1 MLRLGP
7 FPARDLRLKSWPS
20 PYQDALL
27 SLKFSLRPIPY
38 PDPSSIP
45 AHNLCPDTWLMPRP
59 SHFPTPRLRPRS
71 RPCPEYWLKPVP
83 TRVVKMSLKS
93 GPGTEP
99 APHQVELG
107 PASSPAFILESD
119 TKPGSNILLALGC
132 SFLALHEPSCSLSG
146 HAKALPVPISGPVP
160 GLWAQT

>member
-1 MLRLGP
+1 MLKPGP
-7 FPARDLRLKSWPS
+7 FPGRDLRLKSRPS
-20 PYQDALL
+20 PYHDHGPVSALTSGLGSWADPGSSPGPVPALALAQALSSSLL

-38 PDPSSIP
+38 PDPGSIP

-59 SHFPTPRLRPRS
+59 SHFPEPRLRPRF
-71 RPCPEYWLKPVP
+71 RHCPEYWLKPVP
-83 TRVVKMSLKS
+83 TRVVKMCLKS

-119 TKPGSNILLALGC
+119 TKPGGI
-132 SFLALHEPSCSLSG
+132 SF
-146 HAKALPVPISGPVP
+146 
-160 GLWAQT
+160 